1 MFLEAAV
8 RMPLSDS
15 PRLYRIL
22 VLPVIV
28 FLWLATAFF
37 AYRAW
42 VHGADHR
49 DFYPWWA
56 GVRRV
61 LAGER
66 DLYSAEATRAMQIQL
81 YGAPIPAGRDQQG
94 FAYPA
99 QLVVLLLPFG
109 LIPDVEIAT
118 ALWQGASLILLGAAF
133 WAVRRS
139 VSHRLPLWILL
150 AMVVWN
156 YPLLMLFQG
165 QITAFICAI
174 LAGAAA
180 LFTRRRD
187 AWAGGLLAL
196 GVIKPELIVFPALAF
211 LFPVLREKRWRFL
224 WGLLGTSLLLFLV
237 SVGLTG
243 WWVPDWLNRVREY
256 AGYARVVW
264 APVELWQV
272 HPLVALGLLAG
283 LAWMVWRSRS
293 TLWGLLGT
301 SIPAG
306 MLIFPQTLVWGLT
319 VLTIPLLLAYR
330 RAGRFA
336 VWLIWVLGWVALFIE
351 PVPEWWK
358 VQAVGMP
365 LLTLGALWLAG
376 VPEKP

>member
-1 MFLEAAV
+1 
-8 RMPLSDS
+8 MPLTASA
-15 PRLYRIL
+15 RVYRFL

-28 FLWLATAFF
+28 ALWLATAFF
-37 AYRAW
+37 TYRAW

-49 DFYPWWA
+49 DFYPLWA

-61 LAGER
+61 LSGER
-66 DLYSAEATRAMQIQL
+66 DLYSAEATRTIQIQL

-109 LIPDVEIAT
+109 LIADVEVAT
-118 ALWQGASLILLGAAF
+118 ALWQSTSLILLGLAF

-139 VSHRLPLWILL
+139 VSHRLPPGILL

-165 QITAFICAI
+165 QITAFLCAV
-174 LAGAAA
+174 LAGTAA
-180 LFTRRRD
+180 LWTRCRD
-187 AWAGGLLAL
+187 VWAGALLAL
-196 GVIKPELIVFPALAF
+196 GVVKPELMALPALTF
-211 LFPVLREKRWRFL
+211 LFFALREKRWRFL
-224 WGLLGTSLLLFLV
+224 WGLLGTSLLLFLI
-237 SVGLTG
+237 SVGLAG
-243 WWVPDWLNRVREY
+243 WWVPDWLNRLREY

-264 APVELWQV
+264 APVELWRV
-272 HPLVALGLLAG
+272 HPLSVLGLLAG
-283 LAWMVWRSRS
+283 LAWMVWRRRS

-301 SIPAG
+301 SLPAG
-306 MLIFPQTLVWGLT
+306 MLILPQTPLWGLT
-319 VLTIPLLLAYR
+319 VLTLPLLLAYR
-330 RAGRFA
+330 RAGCIA
-336 VWLIWVLGWVALFIE
+336 VWLIWILGWVALFIQ

-376 VPEKP
+376 VPETS